1 MKPHECGALHFEILH
16 AIPGR
21 LRVHLEKPV
30 ASERAFAEIDGVR
43 RCRYNPRIQTL
54 LCEYDPERVSE
65 DRLIQRMG
73 AVYAGEV
80 GTELLHVRRTE
91 ASGFSMSP
99 TGILS
104 LALIGVDGALNLAG
118 SSLAGVSKWFST
130 GATLAAVIEH
140 AHQELE
146 TKGTFDPEV
155 MSVVYLINSI
165 GKTNSVQASL
175 VAWAATFGRHLIP
188 RAPREQV
195 YLVRREG
202 RRTTII
208 PVHNRRDGADFA
220 GAMLRR
226 GTEMLARAR

>member
-1 MKPHECGALHFEILH
+1 MKHHERGALHLEVLH

-21 LRVHLEKPV
+21 IRIRLECPV
-30 ASERAFAEIDGVR
+30 ASQRVFSGIDGVKY
-43 RCRYNPRIQTL
+43 CRYNPRLRTL
-54 LCEYDPERVSE
+54 LCEYDPERVGE
-65 DRLIQRMG
+65 DRLIQRIG
-73 AVYAGEV
+73 AIYAGEA
-80 GTELLHVRRTE
+80 GAELLHVRRTE
-91 ASGFSMSP
+91 ESGFSMSP
-99 TGILS
+99 TGMLS

-118 SSLAGVSKWFST
+118 SPLAGVSGWFST

-146 TKGTFDPEV
+146 ARGSFDPEV

-165 GKTNSVQASL
+165 GKTNSVRASL

-188 RAPREQV
+188 RAPRERV

-202 RRTTII
+202 RRTTLI
-208 PVHNRRDGADFA
+208 PVHDRRDGADFA